1 MLMKIIYIN
10 IAVFLILRLSAI
22 VCVLFNVEASALQ
35 EFLAL
40 PASFSE
46 LAYRPWTALTYMF
59 VHYDVMHILFNMLL
73 LYWFGQIFLYSSTP
87 KQLVVLY
94 FYGGLAGGL
103 LYILAYTFLP
113 YFRGQ
118 SALLIG
124 ASASIMAIVV
134 ATAIRHH
141 DYNLR
146 LLFIGNVALK
156 WIAII
161 AIAIDLLSLTD
172 INSGGHLAHIGGA
185 IIGAIYALA
194 LNRGIDITRHVNAAI
209 DSIASLCSRDKSAT
223 KARRHKTKKTKTA
236 ERKADGSSRH
246 DSNYQSG
253 NTASHDGA
261 SKTGNAS
268 QADGDSRFGNS
279 ARTDGRLSEEE
290 QNELDTIL
298 EKLKRSGYTGLT
310 ADEKRRLFEVS
321 RKIK

>member
-1 MLMKIIYIN
+1 MAATIKQRFLSASMLMKIIYIN

-172 INSGGHLAHIGGA
+172 IRSSRPYRGRDYRSHLCARPQPRHRHHSPRQRRHRF
-185 IIGAIYALA
+185 YRQPL
-194 LNRGIDITRHVNAAI
+194 LTRQVG
-209 DSIASLCSRDKSAT
+209 SKSA
-223 KARRHKTKKTKTA
+223 AA
-236 ERKADGSSRH
+236 
-246 DSNYQSG
+246 
-253 NTASHDGA
+253 
-261 SKTGNAS
+261 
-268 QADGDSRFGNS
+268 
-279 ARTDGRLSEEE
+279 
-290 QNELDTIL
+290 
-298 EKLKRSGYTGLT
+298 
-310 ADEKRRLFEVS
+310 
-321 RKIK
+321 